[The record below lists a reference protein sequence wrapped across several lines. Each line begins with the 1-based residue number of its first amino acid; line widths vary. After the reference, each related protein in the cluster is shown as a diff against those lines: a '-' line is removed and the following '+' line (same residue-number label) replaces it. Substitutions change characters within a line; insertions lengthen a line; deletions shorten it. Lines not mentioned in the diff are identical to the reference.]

1 MTNYLSIVS
10 LWRRLLYDWSFVVI
24 FKIYYDKSEDGASWI
39 LIARF
44 SNNEAANWMD
54 FQGSWWYDVSA
65 GIGNKTDPSS
75 NADMISPAFW
85 LVSGKKF
92 KISRSDDPQH
102 TPLLET
108 TGECLGGRSFRHKM
122 TTFGDFKDRRVWASD
137 RYKGTY
143 MVQYGE
149 QYQTTDGFQKANCN
163 RTLQSAKQ
171 IGFWCDWGD
180 GGGSV
185 IMIGGGG
192 KCRSRDWNNWRK
204 FSILFRCC

>member
-1 MTNYLSIVS
+1 
-10 LWRRLLYDWSFVVI
+10 
-24 FKIYYDKSEDGASWI
+24 
-39 LIARF
+39 
-44 SNNEAANWMD
+44 MD

-65 GIGNKTDPSS
+65 GIGNKTDSSS

-122 TTFGDFKDRRVWASD
+122 TTSGDFKDRRVWASD

-143 MVQYGE
+143 MVQYGG
-149 QYQTTDGFQKANCN
+149 QYQTTDGFQQANCN
-163 RTLQSAKQ
+163 RTLQSANQ
-171 IGFWCDWGD
+171 ISFWCDWGD

-185 IMIGGGG
+185 MMIGGGG
-192 KCRSRDWNNWRK
+192 NCSSADHGIGITEENSAS
-204 FSILFRCC
+204 FSDSVQFDFGYDAADASFGMSKDYALNLWIR